1 MAENDLNM
9 LIKRRTSFFSTTM
22 SVAFIFLLPAF
33 FFYHWFGNVGALPM
47 LLGGYSNESS
57 ALVITWSV
65 LYLLL
70 DIAYGRFH
78 HKVFSNAE
86 LMYGVFMLYFS
97 SVAITH
103 WIIGTERQVSV
114 SHFAS
119 IIQLTAAFFV
129 FRYASL
135 DSLALRRVLMATV
148 VGMTVLVYQSAFND
162 TLTLMLAATDNA
174 KVATYQGLARMFLLS
189 VVVII
194 AFTQSRYARF
204 LYCLNATVVIFLL
217 GARSEVAGVL
227 VFAAGFELCL
237 VKRKGLVLFFMFLF
251 LFTGAVVLIVFL
263 PLFNELLPDSRVLS
277 LLMDYQSDGS
287 VQERGELNQF
297 AMKTIN
303 ASPFFGSYGSYVE
316 MGGAGSYA
324 HNILSA
330 WVDIGVVGFGL
341 MLTLIVVIFM
351 NLQLKLPKLKPMEV
365 ALQALGV
372 GLLVQTIFF
381 MVAAKGFTDVSI
393 AVLVGVT
400 GALRERLRQHVIH

>member
-1 MAENDLNM
+1 MAENELNM

-22 SVAFIFLLPAF
+22 SVAFIFLVPGF
-33 FFYHWFGNVGALPM
+33 FFYHWFGNLGALPM

-70 DIAYGRFH
+70 GIAYGRFH

-135 DSLALRRVLMATV
+135 DSLTLRRVLMVTV
-148 VGMTVLVYQSAFND
+148 VGMTLLVYKSAFND

-189 VVVII
+189 VIVII

-204 LYCLNATVVIFLL
+204 LYYLNAAVVIFLL

-227 VFAAGFELCL
+227 VFAAGFEWSLL
-237 VKRKGLVLFFMFLF
+237 NRKGLVLFLTVLF
-251 LFTGAVVLIVFL
+251 LFAGAAMLIAFL
-263 PLFNELLPDSRVLS
+263 PLLNELLPDSRVLS
-277 LLMDYQSDGS
+277 LLMDYQADGS
-287 VQERGELNQF
+287 VQERWELNQF
-297 AMKTIN
+297 AMKIIN
-303 ASPFFGSYGSYVE
+303 ANPFFGSYGSYVE
-316 MGGAGSYA
+316 IGGVGSYA

-330 WVDIGVVGFGL
+330 WVDIGVAGFVL
-341 MLTLIVVIFM
+341 MLALITVIYM
-351 NLQLKLPKLKPMEV
+351 NLQLKPPKLQPTAV

-372 GLLVQTIFF
+372 GLLMQTIFF
-381 MVAAKGFTDVSI
+381 MVAAKGFTDVSV

-400 GALRERLRQHVIH
+400 GALRERMRQHLS